1 MHNSSNKSKGY
12 MPVSSGPNM
21 TGFDMGK
28 TSSLMEMM
36 QTGGQPSRGGAALA
50 RALQF
55 QKDQKRLQ
63 DAERKEAQRQKK
75 GGLFG
80 SIGGIAGGLL
90 GAALAPVTGG
100 ASLALAS
107 GLGTA
112 LGRRAGEGLGAGKS
126 RSVDSTGT
134 VFGQQSFRD
143 VEQASRDFT
152 RGMGERALLSGLQA
166 AATSVFSP
174 GGGIYGAT
182 GRAAEA
188 GKLGTIG
195 TRLREGAS
203 AIGKAGARLGLG
215 SGKALT
221 TASGELLSS
230 GLPANIAGS
239 ALADT
244 GLNLPAGKSF
254 GGKLP
259 ISEADMTMDVSLL
272 GDVAVPDF
280 DISLPD
286 VSNLPKPP
294 SAIEMQRRRS
304 VPSGAGADML
314 GDVVVPEFDTSL
326 TDVSDMVLQPTEDAY
341 QASLANALSLGED
354 NALLD
359 AARTAQAAQAT
370 AEEASRSAGSLIGYL
385 ERQELGPLA
394 DSLRMAPA
402 PSMDPSLTE
411 VVSPY
416 FNLPMAPNRAPS
428 MGTPSDASFLASYL
442 NRLSRF
448 EDGGLIGMQNG
459 GPLTAEEILREQ
471 GLTADDNQLALFQ
484 AFDPTGIQ
492 RATEGAGQSLLGMT
506 GGQGLASAGG
516 GFGAQ
521 QSAISQMVE
530 QGQKSLE
537 QQIQDEQK
545 AFESQTLGTA
555 ADIVAGGGEFGTYGG
570 SGTAFVPP
578 GAPESPAQGALY
590 NYLGTEYEWTGT
602 RWVQV
607 EGARDDRGG

>member
-28 TSSLMEMM
+28 TSSMMDMM
-36 QTGGQPSRGGAALA
+36 QEGGLTPMSSYQRSFTRPRTPGAALLA
-50 RALQF
+50 RALQG
-55 QKDQKRLQ
+55 QKDRRLLEDYQ
-63 DAERKEAQRQKK
+63 RAEAERQRK

-80 SIGGIAGGLL
+80 SIGGLAGGLL

-126 RSVDSTGT
+126 RSVDRTGT

-203 AIGKAGARLGLG
+203 AIGKTGARLGLG

-244 GLNLPAGKSF
+244 VLNLPAGKSF
-254 GGKLP
+254 GGSLP

-280 DISLPD
+280 DASLPD
-286 VSNLPKPP
+286 FSDLPQAPSVS
-294 SAIEMQRRRS
+294 EMAYRRS
-304 VPSGAGADML
+304 LP
-314 GDVVVPEFDTSL
+314 
-326 TDVSDMVLQPTEDAY
+326 DAV
-341 QASLANALSLGED
+341 SLGEE

-428 MGTPSDASFLASYL
+428 MASVGVGPLTVLGGSPAYG
-442 NRLSRF
+442 F
-448 EDGGLIGMQNG
+448 EDGGLIGMQTG
-459 GPLTAEEILREQ
+459 GLTAEQILREQ
-471 GLTADDNQLALFQ
+471 GLTADDKQLALFQ
-484 AFDPTGIQ
+484 EFDPTGIQ
-492 RATEGAGQSLLGMT
+492 SATQATGESLLGMT
-506 GGQGLASAGG
+506 GGQGLASAGS
-516 GFGAQ
+516 GFGSQQRAVSQAVGQAQ
-521 QSAISQMVE
+521 QDLE
-530 QGQKSLE
+530 GQ
-537 QQIQDEQK
+537 IGAEQK

-578 GAPESPAQGALY
+578 GAPPTPEQGETF

-607 EGARDDRGG
+607 EGPRDDRGG

>member
-36 QTGGQPSRGGAALA
+36 QTGGQTTAGGAALA

-80 SIGGIAGGLL
+80 SIGGLAGGLL
-90 GAALAPVTGG
+90 GSAALGALGVATGG
-100 ASLALAS
+100 LGLPLAA

-112 LGRRAGEGLGAGKS
+112 LGKRAGEGLGAGKS
-126 RSVDSTGT
+126 RRVDRTGT

-143 VEQASRDFT
+143 IEQASRDYT
-152 RGMGERALLSGLQA
+152 RGMGERALVSGLQA
-166 AATSVFSP
+166 GLMAGLTP
-174 GGGIYGAT
+174 GGGIYG
-182 GRAAEA
+182 
-188 GKLGTIG
+188 
-195 TRLREGAS
+195 
-203 AIGKAGARLGLG
+203 KA
-215 SGKALT
+215 
-221 TASGELLSS
+221 
-230 GLPANIAGS
+230 
-239 ALADT
+239 
-244 GLNLPAGKSF
+244 KSF
-254 GGKLP
+254 GIRNMPSQAFERVAPLATGAEAVSSAPVLGTEEAFQQSLARSNQLGSLNESILP
-259 ISEADMTMDVSLL
+259 PVLGTEEAFQQSLAKATETGSL
-272 GDVAVPDF
+272 NRAL
-280 DISLPD
+280 DIAQTAESQAMQTSD
-286 VSNLPKPP
+286 Q
-294 SAIEMQRRRS
+294 MQRLIDYLS
-304 VPSGAGADML
+304 GGEQVSFVPFGRNAGL
-314 GDVVVPEFDTSL
+314 PF
-326 TDVSDMVLQPTEDAY
+326 
-341 QASLANALSLGED
+341 
-354 NALLD
+354 
-359 AARTAQAAQAT
+359 
-370 AEEASRSAGSLIGYL
+370 GS
-385 ERQELGPLA
+385 
-394 DSLRMAPA
+394 
-402 PSMDPSLTE
+402 
-411 VVSPY
+411 
-416 FNLPMAPNRAPS
+416 
-428 MGTPSDASFLASYL
+428 
-442 NRLSRF
+442 F
-448 EDGGLIGMQNG
+448 EDGGLIGMQTG
-459 GPLTAEEILREQ
+459 GLTAEQILREQ
-471 GLTADDNQLALFQ
+471 GLTADDTQLALFQ
-484 AFDPTGIQ
+484 RFDPSGIS
-492 RATEGAGQSLLGMT
+492 RGREGAGQSLLGMT

-578 GAPESPAQGALY
+578 GAPPTPEQGETF

>member
-1 MHNSSNKSKGY
+1 MHNSFDKSKGY

-28 TSSLMEMM
+28 TSSMMDMM
-36 QTGGQPSRGGAALA
+36 QEGGLTPMSSYQRSFTRPRTPGAALLA
-50 RALQF
+50 RALQK
-55 QKDQKRLQ
+55 QEDLSLLEDYQRTEAERQKR
-63 DAERKEAQRQKK
+63 

-80 SIGGIAGGLL
+80 SIGGLAGGLL

-100 ASLALAS
+100 ASLALAA

-126 RSVDSTGT
+126 RSVDRSGT

-143 VEQASRDFT
+143 VEQASRDYT
-152 RGMGERALLSGLQA
+152 RGMGERALISGLQA
-166 AATSVFSP
+166 AAMAGLSP
-174 GGGIYGAT
+174 SGGIYGAT

-203 AIGKAGARLGLG
+203 AIGKTGARLGLG

-230 GLPANIAGS
+230 GLPADIAGS

-244 GLNLPAGKSF
+244 VLNLPAGKSF
-254 GGKLP
+254 GGSLP

-304 VPSGAGADML
+304 VPSGADAEML
-314 GDVVVPEFDTSL
+314 GDIEIP
-326 TDVSDMVLQPTEDAY
+326 
-341 QASLANALSLGED
+341 
-354 NALLD
+354 
-359 AARTAQAAQAT
+359 
-370 AEEASRSAGSLIGYL
+370 SLIGGMIRSGELDAQGLPDVSGLPSKSEIDYL
-385 ERQELGPLA
+385 ASLLSSDELG
-394 DSLRMAPA
+394 SL
-402 PSMDPSLTE
+402 
-411 VVSPY
+411 
-416 FNLPMAPNRAPS
+416 NRALDVS
-428 MGTPSDASFLASYL
+428 QTAQSQAMQTSREMQNLIDYLSGGEQVSFVPFGRNAGLPFGS
-442 NRLSRF
+442 F
-448 EDGGLIGMQNG
+448 EDGGLIGMQTG
-459 GPLTAEEILREQ
+459 GLTAEQILREQ
-471 GLTADDNQLALFQ
+471 GLTADDKQLALFQ
-484 AFDPTGIQ
+484 AFDPTGVQ
-492 RATEGAGQSLLGMT
+492 RATESAGQSLLDMT

-537 QQIQDEQK
+537 QQIQEEQK

-570 SGTAFVPP
+570 SGTAFIPP
-578 GAPESPAQGALY
+578 GAPPTPEQNETY
-590 NYLGTEYEWTGT
+590 NYAGTEYVWNGT
-602 RWVQV
+602 RWVEV
-607 EGARDDRGG
+607 EGQRDDRQG